1 MGSMKLM
8 SVPETA
14 DKIKSM
20 EIRGAGRI
28 ARAAAE
34 ALRDHALAT
43 RTTTS
48 AAFRQEME
56 QVAAL
61 LVATRPT
68 AVSLPNAVHFV
79 MAGLDAAKT
88 ADEAQR
94 GLVRRAEQFIQS
106 SQHAVEKIAEFGARH
121 IRDGDV
127 ILTHCNSEVAL
138 GCMIEAHRQG
148 KEIEVFATEVRPRNQ
163 GLITIRTLNDAGI
176 KTNFIVDS
184 AVRSFIHDVD
194 LVIVGA
200 DAVTVNGAVVNKIG
214 TSQVAHTAA
223 EARVNVIVAAETY
236 KFAPRTVIGE
246 LIHIE
251 ERPPC
256 EVLADEIA
264 KTLPHV
270 TVRNPAFDVTP
281 AEYIDLIVTEQG
293 AIPPQMAYVII
304 REYLGWDIGEFH
316 KTFSMMPGHDD

>member
-1 MGSMKLM
+1 MGLMKLM
-8 SVPETA
+8 SVSETA
-14 DKIKSM
+14 KKIKSM

-34 ALRDHALAT
+34 VLRDHALAVRAPT
-43 RTTTS
+43 R

-56 QVAAL
+56 RAADL

-88 ADEAQR
+88 ADEAQI
-94 GLVRRAEQFIQS
+94 GIVRRAEQFIQS

-163 GLITIRTLNDAGI
+163 GHITIRTLNDAGI

-236 KFAPRTVIGE
+236 KFAPRTVVGE
-246 LIHIE
+246 LIRIE
-251 ERPPC
+251 ERPPG

-316 KTFSMMPGHDD
+316 KPFGLNAGHEE